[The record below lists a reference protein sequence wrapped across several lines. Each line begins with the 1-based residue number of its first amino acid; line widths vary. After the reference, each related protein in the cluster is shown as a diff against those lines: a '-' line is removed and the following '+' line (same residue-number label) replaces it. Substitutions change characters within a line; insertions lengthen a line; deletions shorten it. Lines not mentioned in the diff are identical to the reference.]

1 MTYRPHRSARQWQQ
15 LVDRQ
20 ARSSKSAREFCADQ
34 DVGYASFIQWRSRLA
49 DSGSSTSLS
58 ADSTPQFIEL
68 TSGMDEHR
76 HHELE
81 QVSHTTPILIEL
93 DLGGGLQ
100 LRISRGA

>member
-1 MTYRPHRSARQWQQ
+1 MAYRPHRSARQWQQ

-34 DVGYASFIQWRSRLA
+34 DIGYASFIQWRSRLS
-49 DSGSSTSLS
+49 DSGSLTSLS
-58 ADSTPQFIEL
+58 ADGAPEFIEL
-68 TSGMDEHR
+68 TSGLDEYH
-76 HHELE
+76 HHESE
-81 QVSHTTPILIEL
+81 RVDVTAPILIEL